1 MSLRIRRGTEAQRPS
16 ATFDLGEIVYT
27 TDTNK
32 LYVGDGVNPGGKNI
46 LATSAG
52 TGLVW
57 NTISQRLDYNGS
69 GVGIINVQADSS
81 PVLGG
86 NLDLNNRNITGTGN
100 INIVGTVTAT
110 QFVGTRVSTDTSPSL
125 SGNLDLNNRNITGT
139 GNINIVGTVTAT
151 QFVGTQVSADPSPIL
166 GGNLNLNTRNIVGNG
181 GISITGNI
189 TATQF
194 VGNLNTA
201 SGSQIINGTT
211 RTATLSKIFLDTN
224 GSITTPSIIFDTPA
238 TTFIT
243 NTVSSSTPFINFYTA
258 SSASALTGS
267 IGSIRS
273 RGTTISPSSVVNGD
287 IIGSMVTSAFS
298 GAVFTICTDIVS
310 VIDGTV
316 SAGVVPS
323 RIDLRV
329 TNTAGVMATAMS
341 IKPTAIE
348 FTVPPKLPV
357 IADDNARST
366 VVSTPTKGMLILM
379 TAGTSPLATNK
390 VQVWDGSAWVN
401 LH

>member
-81 PVLGG
+81 PVLG
-86 NLDLNNRNITGTGN
+86 
-100 INIVGTVTAT
+100 
-110 QFVGTRVSTDTSPSL
+110 
-125 SGNLDLNNRNITGT
+125 GNLDLNNRNITGT